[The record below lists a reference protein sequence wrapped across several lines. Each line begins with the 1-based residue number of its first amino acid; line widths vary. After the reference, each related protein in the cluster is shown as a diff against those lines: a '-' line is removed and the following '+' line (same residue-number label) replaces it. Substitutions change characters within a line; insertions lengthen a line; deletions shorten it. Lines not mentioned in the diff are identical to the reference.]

1 VVVRQ
6 ALFHLSQERH
16 LRSLVTNNDIAR
28 SMALRFV
35 AGETLADAVA
45 AVRAINE
52 RGMTAT
58 LDHLG
63 ENVTNPSEALEAADA
78 CCRSLDAIQ
87 AAGVQCNLSVKLTQ
101 LGLDIGRECALEN
114 LVRVLDHA
122 KQSDTFVRIDMEGS
136 DYVDRTLGVFEE
148 VREQFANVGTVIQ
161 SYLYRSERDVRR
173 LTEIGARIRLV
184 KGAYLEP
191 ETVAYPRKV
200 DVDASYVRLM
210 RMLLDAGHYPAIATH
225 DPAMIDATR
234 RYAAAQN
241 IDSSAFEFQ
250 MLYGIRRDLQ
260 DTLVASGYRMR
271 IYVPYGTQWYPY
283 FMRRLAERPANVMF
297 VLGNI
302 AREASRG
309 RGGQTPGKPL

>member
-1 VVVRQ
+1 MVVRQ

-28 SMALRFV
+28 SIALRFV

-78 CCRSLDAIQ
+78 CCRSLDAIKT
-87 AAGVQCNLSVKLTQ
+87 AGVQCNLSVKLTQ
-101 LGLDIGRECALEN
+101 LGLDIGHECATEN
-114 LVRVLDHA
+114 LARVLGHA

-136 DYVDRTLGVFEE
+136 DYVDRTLAVFEE
-148 VREQFANVGTVIQ
+148 VRERFDNVGTVIQ

-234 RYAAAQN
+234 RYAAARN
-241 IDSSAFEFQ
+241 IDSSDFEFQ

-260 DTLVASGYRMR
+260 ETLVASGYRMR

-309 RGGQTPGKPL
+309 RGG